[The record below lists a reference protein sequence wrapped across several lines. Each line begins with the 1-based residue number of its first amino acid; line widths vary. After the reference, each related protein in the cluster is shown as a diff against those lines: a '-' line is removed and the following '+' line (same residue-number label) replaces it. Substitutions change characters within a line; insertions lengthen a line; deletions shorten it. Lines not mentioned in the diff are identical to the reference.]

1 MLTPIKRERENSGRC
16 KLKGGEAYVIVPAT
30 ELPGKEGDVYMSI
43 YVDQPLRDV
52 EIKRVFHP
60 KDYNPNKEKMLPTFI
75 PEESEKISA
84 RAPTWKIQLC
94 KESLPYMMTDEDTGA
109 V

>member
-1 MLTPIKRERENSGRC
+1 M
-16 KLKGGEAYVIVPAT
+16 
-30 ELPGKEGDVYMSI
+30 
-43 YVDQPLRDV
+43 RDV

-60 KDYNPNKEKMLPTFI
+60 NDSQGKEVAKKDGVLPLFI

-94 KESLPYMMTDEDTGA
+94 KDSLKYMITDENAGDMQSSD
-109 V
+109 